1 MIKFSQKIVKKSEV
15 LDLIDNELLCI
26 EVRLTFQKKLNE
38 QVLSYL
44 KSFMNN
50 NYSTNDHEKISTMS
64 DYLNNASRILK
75 RSSTN
80 LSKFENLQEKLS
92 SMHEYFCELEKPS
105 SNVIKTQLEDYNKK
119 YTETIEKTE
128 PATSE
133 IQAFLAQCE
142 QDDILQELLLEKELE
157 KKAAEFVNKISNI
170 QIQPIFDNVA
180 EQSQEKT
187 NQEITTASEV
197 TSKESETKSNNIISE
212 QKIQTIE
219 NTSKA
224 EEIKNNSN
232 VIKETPSKAVES
244 TIIVETTSNETTESA
259 TKAEATPNET
269 AETTTETEN
278 TTNETADAITET
290 EEISNKIADATTETE
305 KATNANI
312 ESTTIA
318 EEHSLFEVN
327 NFNNQAISKIII
339 DNMLNKNEE
348 SADKKTKIL
357 ENTLIISEKNGNVIL
372 PYTIEK
378 LNSALEKNP
387 SKYKSLEDVV
397 EKKYTIPI
405 KYYKNSSVAR
415 FKETF
420 KLVRERNKGPLKY
433 AWDLALESFFNH
445 DLHPAIISACKSIDE
460 LDIYLS
466 CLEYDELEDFKF
478 FKIIFDVLPTLNRKK
493 KVST

>member
-92 SMHEYFCELEKPS
+92 SMHEFFCELEKPS

-180 EQSQEKT
+180 EQSQEIT
-187 NQEITTASEV
+187 NQEITTTSEV

-232 VIKETPSKAVES
+232 VIKETPSEAVES

-259 TKAEATPNET
+259 TKAEATSNET
-269 AETTTETEN
+269 AEATTETEN
-278 TTNETADAITET
+278 TTNET
-290 EEISNKIADATTETE
+290 ADATTETE

-372 PYTIEK
+372 PYTIEE

-397 EKKYTIPI
+397 EKKYTRPI

-420 KLVRERNKGPLKY
+420 KLVRERNKGPLKH

>member
-1 MIKFSQKIVKKSEV
+1 MIKFSQKTVKKSDV
-15 LDLIDNELLCI
+15 LELIDEELLYI

-44 KSFMNN
+44 KAFMSN
-50 NYSTNDHEKISTMS
+50 NYNANDHEKINTMS

-75 RSSTN
+75 RSSAN
-80 LSKFENLQEKLS
+80 LSKFENLQEKLT
-92 SMHEYFCELEKPS
+92 SMQECFSELEKPT
-105 SNVIKTQLEDYNKK
+105 SNVIRTQFEDYNKK
-119 YTETIEKTE
+119 FTEIIEKTE

-142 QDDILQELLLEKELE
+142 QDDILKELLLERELT
-157 KKAAEFVNKISNI
+157 KKSNEFVNKIATI
-170 QIQPIFDNVA
+170 QIQPISNNVA

-187 NQEITTASEV
+187 NQEITTTSEV
-197 TSKESETKSNNIISE
+197 ASKEFETNSNKIVSE
-212 QKIQTIE
+212 QKIQNIE
-219 NTSKA
+219 NTSNEITETTAEA
-224 EEIKNNSN
+224 EEASN
-232 VIKETPSKAVES
+232 KIAETTA
-244 TIIVETTSNETTESA
+244 IVEETSNKTIETTAIVEETSNKITETTAIVEETSNKITETTAGTEEVSNETTE
-259 TKAEATPNET
+259 
-269 AETTTETEN
+269 TTTET
-278 TTNETADAITET
+278 
-290 EEISNKIADATTETE
+290 
-305 KATNANI
+305 
-312 ESTTIA
+312 A
-318 EEHSLFEVN
+318 EEQTLFEVN
-327 NFNNQAISKIII
+327 NFNSQAISKIVIE
-339 DNMLNKNEE
+339 NMSNKKFEE
-348 SADKKTKIL
+348 KDTESTNKKIEIV

-372 PYTIEK
+372 PYTIEE
-378 LNSALEKNP
+378 LNSALTKNP

-397 EKKYTIPI
+397 IKKYTRPI

-420 KLVRERNKGPLKY
+420 KLVRERNKGPLKH

>member
-92 SMHEYFCELEKPS
+92 SMHEFFCELEKPS

-180 EQSQEKT
+180 EQSQEIT
-187 NQEITTASEV
+187 NQEITTTSEV

-232 VIKETPSKAVES
+232 VIKETPSEAVES

-259 TKAEATPNET
+259 TKAEATSNET
-269 AETTTETEN
+269 AEATTETEN
-278 TTNETADAITET
+278 TTNET
-290 EEISNKIADATTETE
+290 ADATTETE

-372 PYTIEK
+372 PYTIEE

-397 EKKYTIPI
+397 EKKYTRPI